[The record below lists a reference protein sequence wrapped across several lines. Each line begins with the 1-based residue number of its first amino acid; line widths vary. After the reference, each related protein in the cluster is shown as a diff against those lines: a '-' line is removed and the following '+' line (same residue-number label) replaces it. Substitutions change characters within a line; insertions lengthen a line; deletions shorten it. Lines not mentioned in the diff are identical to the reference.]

1 MLAAAIRI
9 TLSNA
14 LLPAMPLGFLA
25 SQARPRKAEALVT
38 ASFALG
44 RRTSKRSRVNRNT
57 KKLFQKRT
65 KLCNQTV
72 CVRKHFFFEKK
83 KQKTFG
89 CCRGPIPSVYP
100 YK

>member
-14 LLPAMPLGFLA
+14 LLPAKPPGFLA

-38 ASFALG
+38 AAFALEDG
-44 RRTSKRSRVNRNT
+44 
-57 KKLFQKRT
+57 
-65 KLCNQTV
+65 
-72 CVRKHFFFEKK
+72 KHFFFEKK

-100 YK
+100 HQ